1 MRQEFDA
8 ITGAGALVVV
18 LPQKASSIQA
28 YLEKNPAPCSLLPDT
43 DRSRSRDWGVYH
55 PLGLDAFR
63 TARPA
68 SFVVDGN
75 GKVSFSFVA
84 PSQYRPAPLESV
96 LEELRRA
103 AGAGKP

>member
-8 ITGAGALVVV
+8 ISEAGALVVV
-18 LPQKASSIQA
+18 LPQKDSSIQEF
-28 YLEKNPAPCSLLPDT
+28 LRNNPMPFSILPDV
-43 DRSRSRDWGVYH
+43 DRSRARDWGVYH

-68 SFVVDGN
+68 SFVVNGD

-84 PSQYRPAPLESV
+84 PSQFRPAPVERV
-96 LEELRRA
+96 LAELRQVKGEAKR
-103 AGAGKP
+103 